1 MVGVLVFGSET
12 KLFARFPIRV
22 ILLWLLVAGRILLWC
37 KGIPL
42 RVPYLPDPQNTGPTV
57 RARLAVLAEFRR
69 RFPEVELEAFSG
81 ISIPGMELESRL
93 MLAIAGGMAPDVF
106 SVNLRMSDTYIQQ
119 GFLWPLDEF
128 VAESYPG
135 GREEYLSLAPQALWP
150 VLEREGPAVAHFA
163 AGRHLW
169 YRNGPALTRVFAW
182 RKDLFQ
188 NAGLDPDRPPQD
200 WQELYNYA
208 RRLTSPDDHVY
219 GISIHSGV
227 TGAWDFMAFMAAAGG
242 SAVAQDA
249 DGRWYAAYDTREC
262 AEALDFFIR
271 LTTEPWRDGAQRL
284 QRGYT
289 TLSATTEGAG
299 EMMADTA
306 MEFRYLDEETM
317 GGWLDPATIGIAPI
331 PPRRKGESSRPEINS
346 MVAGIF
352 SGIQDRRNRAG
363 ELVKAE
369 EIRRMA
375 WEYIRFLE
383 SDDAHQ
389 IVADILVAAG
399 SGAAMSPQWMRKFGY
414 PEYLRRFPLEFEQV
428 YNQSIEQGVPEP
440 YGRNCQ
446 MIYYALGEPVDAAS
460 QLAREGR
467 LPVDEEERISLLQ
480 KMMHE
485 SAARTTE
492 QMLANLS
499 PEEQARRSH
508 VAVIVAIVILALLCL
523 ALWLVWRI
531 MSPKGEGGLAS
542 RSHSPQRMW
551 LAWAIMLP
559 ALVSILLWVYVP
571 MASGSRILFQDYHFV
586 GQSPWVGLQ
595 NLAGVLYDA
604 TWWKAVFNTLRYML
618 LILGLGFFTP
628 IVLAIML
635 QEVSCGKLLYRTLFY
650 LPGVMSGLCVIYMWR
665 LFYGGGPTGIL
676 NQVVQGAYNLAN
688 AVAVPVASCFGSS
701 FQGFA
706 FTPIDWLADSR
717 WAMLACVIPS
727 VWASAGPGCLIY
739 LAALKSIPDECY
751 QAAAIDGATFF
762 QKLRYLTFPYLKS
775 LIILNFV
782 GAFIGAAQSG
792 GTILILTFGRANTEV
807 AELRIFKEA
816 YTNLRFGSAIAMA
829 WLLGMFT
836 LFFTLYNLKRLS
848 RMEFK
853 TSGGE

>member
-1 MVGVLVFGSET
+1 MSKFFTIQVVWIWLSLTLVMWG
-12 KLFARFPIRV
+12 
-22 ILLWLLVAGRILLWC
+22 

-42 RVPYLPDPQNTGPTV
+42 RVPWLPDPQNTGPTA

-81 ISIPGMELESRL
+81 ITIPGMEEESRL

-106 SVNLRMSDTYIQQ
+106 SVSLHMSDTYIQQ
-119 GFLWPLDEF
+119 GFLYPLDEF
-128 VAESYPG
+128 VEADYLG
-135 GREEYLSLAPQALWP
+135 GREEFLSGSPKALRP
-150 VLEREGPAVAHFA
+150 VLEREGPAVGDIP
-163 AGRHLW
+163 AGRHIW
-169 YRNGPALTRVFAW
+169 YRSGPALTRVFAW

-188 NAGLDPDRPPQD
+188 NAGLEPDRPPQD

-208 RRLTSPDDHVY
+208 RRLTSPADHVY

-242 SAVAQDA
+242 SAVEQDEA
-249 DGRWYAAYDTREC
+249 GRWYASYDTRDC

-271 LTTEPWRDGAQRL
+271 LTTEPWRDGNQQL

-289 TLSATTEGAG
+289 SLSSASEGAG
-299 EMMADTA
+299 EMMAEVA

-331 PPRRKGESSRPEINS
+331 PPRIKGTSSRPEINS
-346 MVAGIF
+346 LVAGIF
-352 SGIQDRRNRAG
+352 SGIQDRPNRAG
-363 ELVKAE
+363 EMVSAA

-375 WEYIRFLE
+375 WEYIRFME
-383 SDDAHQ
+383 SDDAHK
-389 IVADILVAAG
+389 ITADVLVSAG

-414 PEYLRRFPLEFEQV
+414 PEYLRRFPLEFERV
-428 YNQSIEQGVPEP
+428 YNESIEQGVPEP

-446 MIYYALGEPVDAAS
+446 MIYYAMSEPVDAAS
-460 QLAREGR
+460 QLAREGK
-467 LPVDEEERISLLQ
+467 LPVDDEERIALLQ
-480 KMMHE
+480 KFLHE
-485 SAARTTE
+485 SAVRTTV
-492 QMLANLS
+492 QMLANIS
-499 PEEQARRSH
+499 PEEQARRNH
-508 VAVIVAIVILALLCL
+508 LAIIVAIVIMALLCT
-523 ALWLVWRI
+523 ALWLVWRF
-531 MSPKGEGGLAS
+531 MAPKGEGGLAS
-542 RSHSPQRMW
+542 RSNGTHRAW

-559 ALVSILLWVYVP
+559 ALVSILLWVYIP
-571 MASGSRILFQDYHFV
+571 MVSGSRILFQDYHFV
-586 GQSPWVGLQ
+586 GGSQWVGLQ
-595 NLAGVLYDA
+595 NLSGVLYDA
-604 TWWKAVFNTLRYML
+604 TWWKAVFNTLRYMT

-628 IVLAIML
+628 IILAIML
-635 QEVSCGKLLYRTLFY
+635 QEVSCGKMLYRTIFY

-676 NQVVQGAYNLAN
+676 NQVVQGGYNLVN
-688 AVAVPVASCFGSS
+688 AIAVPVASWFGSA

-706 FTPIDWLADSR
+706 FTPIDWLSDSR
-717 WAMLACVIPS
+717 WALVACVIPS

-739 LAALKSIPDECY
+739 LAALKSVPEECY

-782 GAFIGAAQSG
+782 GAFISAAQSG

-807 AELRIFKEA
+807 AELHIFKEA

-853 TSGGE
+853 TTGGEAS

>member
-1 MVGVLVFGSET
+1 MSRRLPILFGICFLLLAANQTFGRGV
-12 KLFARFPIRV
+12 
-22 ILLWLLVAGRILLWC
+22 
-37 KGIPL
+37 PL

-57 RARLAVLAEFRR
+57 RARLAVLEEFRR

-81 ISIPGMELESRL
+81 ISIPGMEMESRL

-119 GFLWPLDEF
+119 GLLYPLDEF
-128 VAESYPG
+128 VEEDFPG
-135 GREEYLSLAPQALWP
+135 GREEFLAAMPKALWP
-150 VLEREGPAVAHFA
+150 VVEREGPAVGNCP
-163 AGRHLW
+163 AGRHIW
-169 YRNGPALTRVFAW
+169 YRCGPALTRVLAW

-188 NAGLDPDRPPQD
+188 NAGLPPDQPPQD
-200 WQELYNYA
+200 WEELYNYA
-208 RRLTSPDDHVY
+208 RRLTSPADHIY
-219 GISIHSGV
+219 GLKIRSGV

-242 SAVAQDA
+242 SAVEQDEQ
-249 DGRWYAAYDTREC
+249 GRWYAAFDTREC

-271 LTTEPWRDGAQRL
+271 LTTEPWRDGNQQL

-289 TLSATTEGAG
+289 SLSSDSEETG
-299 EMMADTA
+299 EMMADVA

-331 PPRRKGESSRPEINS
+331 PPRTKGTSSRPEINS
-346 MVAGIF
+346 IVAGIF
-352 SGIQDRRNRAG
+352 SGIQDRPNRAG
-363 ELVKAE
+363 EMVSAE

-375 WEYIRFLE
+375 WEYIRFME
-383 SDDAHQ
+383 SDDAHK
-389 IVADILVAAG
+389 ITADILVASG

-414 PEYLRRFPLEFEQV
+414 PEYLRRFPLEFERV
-428 YNQSIEQGVPEP
+428 YNESIEQGVPEP

-460 QLAREGR
+460 QLAREGK
-467 LPVDEEERISLLQ
+467 LPVDYEERIELLQ
-480 KMMHE
+480 KLMHE
-485 SAARTTE
+485 SAERTTV
-492 QMLANLS
+492 QMLANIS
-499 PEEQARRSH
+499 PEEQARRNH
-508 VAVIVAIVILALLCL
+508 TAIVVAIVILAALCL
-523 ALWLVWRI
+523 ALWMVWRF
-531 MSPKGEGGLAS
+531 MAPKGEGGLAS
-542 RSHSPQRMW
+542 RSNSPQRLWM
-551 LAWAIMLP
+551 AWAIMVP

-571 MASGSRILFQDYHFV
+571 MASGSKILFQDYHFV
-586 GQSPWVGLQ
+586 GGSPWVGLQ
-595 NLAGVLYDA
+595 NLSGVLYDS
-604 TWWKAVFNTLRYML
+604 TWWKSVFNTLRYML

-628 IVLAIML
+628 IILAIML

-676 NQVVQGAYNLAN
+676 NQVVQGVYNLAN
-688 AVAVPVASCFGSS
+688 AVAVPVAGWFGGD
-701 FQGFA
+701 FQGFT

-717 WAMLACVIPS
+717 WAMLACVLPS

-739 LAALKSIPDECY
+739 LAALKSVPEECY
-751 QAAAIDGATFF
+751 QAASIDGANFF

-782 GAFIGAAQSG
+782 GAFISAAQSG
-792 GTILILTFGRANTEV
+792 GTILILTFGRADTEV
-807 AELRIFKEA
+807 AELHIFKEA

-836 LFFTLYNLKRLS
+836 LFFTLHNLKRLS

-853 TSGGE
+853 TTGGEA